1 MPDLVQ
7 AIEEALAL
15 HRQGRLDEADRIY
28 GRVLKSMPDQF
39 DALHLGA
46 MLKLQRGRA
55 AEAHRLISAAL
66 KVQPRSA
73 DALSNLG
80 LVLRTLKRDAEALA
94 SFDKALALEPDHL
107 DALNNRGRAL
117 AELARPEDAIACFDR
132 VLRLQPRHVEA
143 LINRGNAWCELRR
156 FDAAL
161 ADYEAAIAVS
171 PAHPGAHF
179 NRGNAL
185 ASLARYDGA
194 IAAYDRA
201 LELWPSNVKA
211 LINRGVAL
219 AALNRKHEALESY
232 GKAIAIDRND
242 ADAHFNESLALLAI
256 GELGRGLEEYE
267 WRWLRTGMAPLRR
280 SLGRPLW
287 LGEYPLGR
295 RTILIHAEQGLG
307 DAIQFARYVPLLA
320 RTGARVVLEVQPELT
335 SLLARLDGVSEVVA
349 RGDRLPPF
357 DVQCPVA
364 SLPLAFKTT
373 LATIP
378 AAVPY
383 LAADAGHLARW
394 RSRLEPIRPPR
405 VAIAWAGRPTHPND
419 RNRSV
424 TLAELDPLLS
434 TPDVAFVSVQRDL
447 PAADAERVRREQRI
461 THVGDELRDFSDTG
475 AVVAL
480 ADLVVAVDTAVV
492 HLAGALG
499 RPTWILLPF
508 AADWRWQLDRD
519 DSPWYPSA
527 RLFRQAALG
536 DWRGVMAR
544 VSTELA
550 KIGRS
555 RQG

>member
-15 HRQGRLDEADRIY
+15 HRQGRLDEAERIY

-55 AEAHRLISAAL
+55 AEAYRLISAA
-66 KVQPRSA
+66 
-73 DALSNLG
+73 
-80 LVLRTLKRDAEALA
+80 
-94 SFDKALALEPDHL
+94 
-107 DALNNRGRAL
+107 
-117 AELARPEDAIACFDR
+117 
-132 VLRLQPRHVEA
+132 
-143 LINRGNAWCELRR
+143 
-156 FDAAL
+156 
-161 ADYEAAIAVS
+161 
-171 PAHPGAHF
+171 
-179 NRGNAL
+179 
-185 ASLARYDGA
+185 
-194 IAAYDRA
+194 
-201 LELWPSNVKA
+201 
-211 LINRGVAL
+211 
-219 AALNRKHEALESY
+219 
-232 GKAIAIDRND
+232 
-242 ADAHFNESLALLAI
+242 
-256 GELGRGLEEYE
+256 
-267 WRWLRTGMAPLRR
+267 
-280 SLGRPLW
+280 
-287 LGEYPLGR
+287 
-295 RTILIHAEQGLG
+295 
-307 DAIQFARYVPLLA
+307 
-320 RTGARVVLEVQPELT
+320 
-335 SLLARLDGVSEVVA
+335 LARLDGVSEVVA